1 MADTADSGSSKRDP
15 AELEGC
21 IHGVAHDLRGPLCSA
36 RGFARLLERD
46 FGLVLGEIGRG
57 YVERLRDGLDRIQ
70 GLLDGLLEL
79 SRLHHGV
86 ERRKYA
92 PPLDVLRGLAAE
104 LKPELEERGVELEL
118 PEVAPAVW
126 ADPLHFYQVVSNLV
140 TNAVRHMG
148 DPPDRRVRIAFEA
161 RPDAVVLI
169 VSDNGR
175 GIAAADHGRVFQP
188 FTSLDDGRA
197 RGAGLGLA
205 IVRRI
210 AEAHGGRVELRSAP
224 GSGAEFRVSF
234 PNP

>member
-1 MADTADSGSSKRDP
+1 MAETSDSGSSARDT

-46 FGLVLGEIGRG
+46 FGGALGEIGRG
-57 YVERLRDGLDRIQ
+57 YVQRVRDGLDRIQ
-70 GLLDGLLEL
+70 GLLDGLLDL
-79 SRLHHGV
+79 SRLRCGV
-86 ERRKYA
+86 DRRTFA
-92 PPLDVLRGLAAE
+92 PTLEVLRGIAAE
-104 LKPELEERGVELEL
+104 LKPELEERDVRLEL

-126 ADPLHFYQVVSNLV
+126 ADPLHLYQVISNLV
-140 TNAVRHMG
+140 ANAVRHMG
-148 DPPDRRVRIAFEA
+148 DGPNRRVRIAFDTE
-161 RPDAVVLI
+161 PGAVVLV
-169 VSDNGR
+169 VSDNGC
-175 GIAAADHGRVFQP
+175 GIAADDQARVFQP
-188 FTSLDDGRA
+188 FVSLDPAA

-224 GSGAEFRVSF
+224 GAGAEFRVSF

>member
-1 MADTADSGSSKRDP
+1 MAERADSGSSRRDP

-70 GLLDGLLEL
+70 SLLDGLLEL

-86 ERRKYA
+86 ARRTYT
-92 PPLDVLRGLAAE
+92 PTLDVLRGLAAE
-104 LKPELEERGVELEL
+104 LKPELEERDVELEL
-118 PEVAPAVW
+118 PEVAPAIW
-126 ADPLHFYQVVSNLV
+126 ADPLHLYQVVSNLV

-148 DPPDRRVRIAFEA
+148 DGPERRVRIAFETQ
-161 RPDAVVLI
+161 PDAIALI

-175 GIAAADHGRVFQP
+175 GIPAVDHGRVFQP
-188 FTSLDDGRA
+188 FTSLDGG
-197 RGAGLGLA
+197 GAGLGLA

-210 AEAHGGRVELRSAP
+210 AEAHGGRVELRSAS
-224 GSGAEFRVSF
+224 GAGAEFRVSF

>member
-1 MADTADSGSSKRDP
+1 MAETADSGSRKRDT

-21 IHGVAHDLRGPLCSA
+21 IHSVAHDLRGPLCSA

-46 FGLVLGEIGRG
+46 FSPVLGEVGRG

-79 SRLHHGV
+79 SRLRHDV
-86 ERRKYA
+86 TRRRLE
-92 PPLDVLRGLAAE
+92 PTFDVLRGLAAE
-104 LKPELEERGVELEL
+104 LKPELEERDVWLEL
-118 PEVAPAVW
+118 PELAPPVW

-140 TNAVRHMG
+140 TNAIRHMG
-148 DPPDRRVRIAFEA
+148 DGPSRRVRIHFETQ
-161 RPDAVVLI
+161 PDAVVLC
-169 VSDNGR
+169 VADNGR
-175 GIAAADHGRVFQP
+175 GIAPGDHGRVFQP
-188 FTSLDDGRA
+188 FTSLDASRA

-210 AEAHGGRVELRSAP
+210 AEAHGGSVELRSAE
-224 GSGAEFRVSF
+224 GKGAEFRVSF